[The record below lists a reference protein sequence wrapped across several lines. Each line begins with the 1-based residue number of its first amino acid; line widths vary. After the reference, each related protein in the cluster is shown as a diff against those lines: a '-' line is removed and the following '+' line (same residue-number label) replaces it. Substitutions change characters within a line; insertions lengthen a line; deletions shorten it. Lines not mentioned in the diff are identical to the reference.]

1 MVRLLKH
8 VLIDDLKEKSMR
20 QVVLHAPGDIRV
32 EDVAKSSI
40 VEPTD
45 AVIRV
50 TAACVCGSD
59 LWPYRDLE
67 DVQGPS
73 HMGHEYIGVV
83 EEIGEDVSTVE
94 VGDFVVGSFVASD
107 NTCEICEAGFQ
118 SRCIHQVMMGS
129 IGTQADY
136 ARIPLADGT
145 LVKVHGTP
153 NEEQTK
159 SLLAASDVLGTGW
172 FAADAA
178 QVGPGKTVAVVGDG
192 AVGLLGILAAKQ
204 MGAERIIAMS
214 RHADRQALA
223 RQFGATDIV
232 EERGDVGV
240 AKIKELTGG
249 YGAHSTIEAVG
260 TQESMTQ
267 AIGATRP
274 GGHVGFVGVSHGVE
288 LDGTDLFV
296 STVGLLG
303 GPAPVR
309 RFLPELIDLIM
320 TDQINPGAV
329 FDLVLPI
336 EEAAEAY
343 KAMDERRATKVM
355 LTL

>member
-1 MVRLLKH
+1 
-8 VLIDDLKEKSMR
+8 MR
-20 QVVLHAPGDIRV
+20 AVILHGPGDVRV
-32 EDVAKSSI
+32 EEVDRPSI

-45 AVIRV
+45 AIIRV

-59 LWPYRDLE
+59 LWPYRGI
-67 DVQGPS
+67 QPIRRPTR
-73 HMGHEYIGVV
+73 MGHEYIGVV
-83 EEIGEDVSTVE
+83 EEIGDDVRDIA

-107 NTCEICEAGFQ
+107 GTCEICLAGYE

-129 IGTQADY
+129 VGTQADY

-145 LVKVHGTP
+145 LVKVEGTP
-153 NEEQTK
+153 TEAQTR

-172 FAADAA
+172 FAAVAA
-178 QVGPGKTVAVVGDG
+178 ETGPGKTVAVVGDG
-192 AVGLLGILAAKQ
+192 AVGLLGILAAQ
-204 MGAERIIAMS
+204 RLGAERIIAMS

-232 EERGDVGV
+232 EERGEAGV
-240 AKIKELTGG
+240 ARIKELTGG

-260 TQESMTQ
+260 TQESMDQ
-267 AIGATRP
+267 AINATRP
-274 GGHVGFVGVSHGVE
+274 GGHVGFVGVSHDVE
-288 LDGTDLFV
+288 LDGLGLFF
-296 STVGLLG
+296 STVHLHG

-320 TDQINPGAV
+320 TDQIDPGVV
-329 FDLVLPI
+329 FDLTVPI
-336 EEAAEAY
+336 EDAAEAY
-343 KAMDERRATKVM
+343 RAMDERRATKAL